1 MLRSDSCNYS
11 ASYIVIKGAIDLLD
25 TAANENDKAEQNCAL
40 QNNAPFKS
48 CISKINSTLID
59 NAEDLG
65 IVMSMYNLLEYSQNC
80 SMTAGGLRNYYSD
93 EIDNINDNVSD
104 GKWFKCKTKIVQ
116 KTPAPLGK
124 ENAYRSAVP
133 TLNVEVTIPIKYV
146 RNLWRFI
153 DLPLINCEVE
163 FDLSRTED
171 CVLIEHHDDIT
182 GVNFMIANFMKIYI
196 PLVY

>member
-1 MLRSDSCNYS
+1 M
-11 ASYIVIKGAIDLLD
+11 
-25 TAANENDKAEQNCAL
+25 
-40 QNNAPFKS
+40 
-48 CISKINSTLID
+48 
-59 NAEDLG
+59 
-65 IVMSMYNLLEYSQNC
+65 
-80 SMTAGGLRNYYSD
+80 
-93 EIDNINDNVSD
+93 
-104 GKWFKCKTKIVQ
+104 
-116 KTPAPLGK
+116 
-124 ENAYRSAVP
+124 P

-153 DLPLINCEVE
+153 DLPLIICEVE